1 MPNVNA
7 RKQFQAAFS
16 NVAAAQVTVDPGAD
30 SDIDVTV
37 PGAQVGDVVL
47 CGPGVDVGDSQFTAA
62 VTAANTV
69 SINWIG
75 ADVASSVWNVV
86 CLRPSFGN

>member
-1 MPNVNA
+1 MSRNNQ
-7 RKQFQAAFS
+7 RKQFQAAFK
-16 NVAAAQVTVDPGAD
+16 NVAQAQVTVDPGAD

-37 PGAQVGDVVL
+37 TGAQIGDLVL
-47 CGPGVDVGDSQFTAA
+47 CGPGVDVADSQYTAA

-75 ADVASSVWNVV
+75 ADVASSTWNVV
-86 CLRPSFGN
+86 CLRPDFGN